1 MRTCARVH
9 ACVCGLEGNG
19 ADCGKEARLMQWQD
33 SRPPRCRTS
42 DKSQDL
48 SGAQSV
54 YSLGGNEPVQ
64 LIALS

>member
-33 SRPPRCRTS
+33 SRPPPDAGPRTS
-42 DKSQDL
+42 HKTYL
-48 SGAQSV
+48 
-54 YSLGGNEPVQ
+54 EPRVFTAWEEMNQ
-64 LIALS
+64 FN

>member
-33 SRPPRCRTS
+33 SRPPRDAGPWTS
-42 DKSQDL
+42 HKAYL
-48 SGAQSV
+48 
-54 YSLGGNEPVQ
+54 EPRVFTAWEEMNQ
-64 LIALS
+64 FN